1 MFDSLRR
8 LKSLTPAQRA
18 VLSTKR
24 IEGEYSIEALI
35 DQLTPLADFDVIAD
49 RGRAAWGTLGG
60 TAIVVA
66 ILSAILS
73 FLLPLLGLPLG
84 AVAVI
89 VAVVAFAKRRRLAQF
104 DAANNLREVALPFL
118 RLLAHDLPVDGRLQV
133 QIDFAH
139 TGSPTKQL
147 RVDETPGPRGATERT
162 THYHNA
168 WFAGSA
174 RLADGST
181 LRWQLDEALAVRERR
196 RRNPRGKLK
205 IKTRQTQ
212 RQRAR
217 VQLSLPRRRYVPVN
231 AADAAVALDAR
242 HIRIHLAHKAK
253 STTPAPL
260 TVDTLVDLVAAAYAK
275 ARPHKQEDAQ

>member
-18 VLSTKR
+18 LLRAKR
-24 IEGEYSIEALI
+24 IEGEYSIEALV

-49 RGRAAWGTLGG
+49 RGRAAWGKLGG
-60 TAIVVA
+60 TAIVIA
-66 ILSAILS
+66 IVSAILS
-73 FLLPLLGLPLG
+73 FLLPLVGLPLG
-84 AVAVI
+84 ALAVI

-118 RLLAHDLPVDGRLQV
+118 RLLAHDLPADGRLQV
-133 QIDFAH
+133 QIDFAD
-139 TGSPTKQL
+139 TGSPAKQQ
-147 RVDETPGPRGATERT
+147 RVDETPGPRGASERT
-162 THYHNA
+162 THFHSA

-212 RQRAR
+212 RHRAR
-217 VQLSLPRRRYVPVN
+217 VLLSLPRRRYVPVA

-260 TVDTLVDLVAAAYAK
+260 PVDTLVDLVAAAYAK
-275 ARPHKQEDAQ
+275 VRPHTQENPR